1 MAADQR
7 YCLECGERRGA
18 PRLPLMDG
26 LAPRTREPAPAPR
39 RRRPRMSPNSTLI
52 AGVGTL
58 LLALGIGV
66 LIGRSG
72 DHSGS
77 AGNNPAVQV
86 VKVPGAGTGTAGAA
100 PTTAAKK
107 AAGAK
112 AAKAKISAKSGGGV
126 VGSDVSAAEGQPKEA
141 LPPPT
146 VKLGQSGHGAGYN
159 KNGKFDGSFFGP

>member
-18 PRLPLMDG
+18 PRLPLLDR
-26 LAPRTREPAPAPR
+26 LAPRTREAAPAPR

-77 AGNNPAVQV
+77 ASNPAVQV
-86 VKVPGAGTGTAGAA
+86 VKVPGADTGTAGAA
-100 PTTAAKK
+100 PTTAANK
-107 AAGAK
+107 AVGGK
-112 AAKAKISAKSGGGV
+112 AAKAKASAKSRGGV
-126 VGSDVSAAEGQPKEA
+126 VGTDASAAEGQPTKA

>member
-26 LAPRTREPAPAPR
+26 VAPRTREAAPAAR

-58 LLALGIGV
+58 LLAMGIGV

-77 AGNNPAVQV
+77 ASNSPAVQV
-86 VKVPGAGTGTAGAA
+86 VKVPGAGGAA
-100 PTTAAKK
+100 STTPTTTANK
-107 AAGAK
+107 ASGGK
-112 AAKAKISAKSGGGV
+112 AAKAKTSAKSGGGV
-126 VGSDVSAAEGQPKEA
+126 VGTDASAAEGQPTKA